1 MIKKVLM
8 TLVNMMM
15 KRKIKTKSFTLKS
28 NNLFKILM
36 LTLLLDFYI

>member
-8 TLVNMMM
+8 TLMNMMM
-15 KRKIKTKSFTLKS
+15 KMKIKIKSFTLKN